1 MNSYELCWI
10 RLIQVN
16 SSALAHLS
24 SIGCNELNFRVLK
37 ELTCSSSLP
46 SLSSIPFFT
55 NTCKWFEYLQVKWN
69 ICSVHN
75 TYLFTCSVWYMYVS
89 ALVMLGPKFTQF
101 STTIWLL
108 RLLLL
113 LLLLSLLLLMLLFL
127 LLWKL
132 IEHSSAHG
140 SVRLMNSF
148 FLACSVC

>member
-37 ELTCSSSLP
+37 ELTCFLSLP
-46 SLSSIPFFT
+46 SLSPIPFFT

-69 ICSVHN
+69 ICSVHS
-75 TYLFTCSVWYMYVS
+75 TYLFTCSVWYICISHARSKIHTVLNNDMII
-89 ALVMLGPKFTQF
+89 A
-101 STTIWLL
+101 TIIIIIVVV
-108 RLLLL
+108 
-113 LLLLSLLLLMLLFL
+113 FIVVDVVV